1 MPPEVDRRWLS
12 VFAVPQEVAMT
23 NRIIVVLFLL
33 TGLCALAQTAP
44 SSSSQPLAPG
54 ATTGNCNMEP
64 ASTGDFWNGAEPNL
78 ANLLGHPLTT
88 KKYVQGQVRPI
99 QDCLNQLD
107 GVADSN
113 GKMIKDVDSRSQQ
126 GVQQASMRTKDAE
139 QHAID
144 ADNRAQ
150 AAQQAAAQTT
160 AHLTSVE
167 RVVGGLDQYKSGAQ
181 TEIDFRP
188 GQSVLSKK
196 AKDALD
202 AMAAPL
208 KDQRSYILEVRG
220 FSSGH
225 GQAAIASSRQMANSV
240 VRYLVYTH
248 NIPAHRIYALGMG
261 NVPATAEAGTKAK
274 HTSGGRVEVS
284 LLTNDLVSSA
294 QH

>member
-1 MPPEVDRRWLS
+1 
-12 VFAVPQEVAMT
+12 MT
-23 NRIIVVLFLL
+23 NRIIVTLFLL
-33 TGLCALAQTAP
+33 TGLCALAQNAP
-44 SSSSQPLAPG
+44 SSNPQPPAPG
-54 ATTGNCNMEP
+54 TTSTICNMQP
-64 ASTGDFWNGAEPNL
+64 ATTGDFWNGAEPNL
-78 ANLLGHPLTT
+78 ANLVGHPLTT

-99 QDCLNQLD
+99 QDCLNTLD
-107 GVADSN
+107 DAAASN
-113 GKMIKDVDSRSQQ
+113 SKMIKDVDTRTQQ
-126 GVQQASMRTKDAE
+126 GIQQASMRTKDAD
-139 QHAID
+139 QHAVD

-160 AHLTSVE
+160 SHLTSVE
-167 RVVGGLDQYKSGAQ
+167 RVVGNLDQYKGGAQ

-208 KDQRSYILEVRG
+208 KDQRSYILEIRG

-225 GQAAIASSRQMANSV
+225 GQAAIAASRQMADSV

-261 NVPATAEAGTKAK
+261 NAPATAEAGSKAK
-274 HTSGGRVEVS
+274 HASGGRVEVS
-284 LLTNDLVSSA
+284 LLTNDLVSSE

>member
-1 MPPEVDRRWLS
+1 
-12 VFAVPQEVAMT
+12 MT
-23 NRIIVVLFLL
+23 NRIIVALLLL
-33 TGLCALAQTAP
+33 TGLCALAQSAP
-44 SSSSQPLAPG
+44 SSNPQPLAPG
-54 ATTGNCNMEP
+54 TTSTICNMQP

-78 ANLLGHPLTT
+78 ANLVGHPLTT

-107 GVADSN
+107 DVAASN

-150 AAQQAAAQTT
+150 AAQQAAAHTT

-167 RVVGGLDQYKSGAQ
+167 QVVGNLDQYKSGAQ

-188 GQSVLSKK
+188 GQNVLSKK

-202 AMAAPL
+202 SMAAPL
-208 KDQRSYILEVRG
+208 KDQRSYILEIRG
-220 FSSGH
+220 YSSGH
-225 GQAAIASSRQMANSV
+225 GQAAIAASRQMADAV

-248 NIPAHRIYALGMG
+248 NIPAHRLYAMGMG

-274 HTSGGRVEVS
+274 HGSSRRVEVT

-294 QH
+294 QR

>member
-1 MPPEVDRRWLS
+1 
-12 VFAVPQEVAMT
+12 MT
-23 NRIIVVLFLL
+23 NRIIVAVLLS
-33 TGLCALAQTAP
+33 TGLFAFAQSAP
-44 SSSSQPLAPG
+44 STNSQPLTPG

-107 GVADSN
+107 DVAASN
-113 GKMIKDVDSRSQQ
+113 GKMIKDIDTSAQQ

-150 AAQQAAAQTT
+150 AAQQAAAHTT

-167 RVVGGLDQYKSGAQ
+167 KVVGNLDQYKSGAQ

-202 AMAAPL
+202 SMAAPL
-208 KDQRSYILEVRG
+208 KDQRSYILEIRG
-220 FSSGH
+220 YSSGH
-225 GQAAIASSRQMANSV
+225 GQAAIAASRQMANAV

-261 NVPATAEAGTKAK
+261 NVPAAADAGTKTRHA
-274 HTSGGRVEVS
+274 SGGRVEVS
-284 LLTNDLVSSA
+284 LLTNDLVGSV